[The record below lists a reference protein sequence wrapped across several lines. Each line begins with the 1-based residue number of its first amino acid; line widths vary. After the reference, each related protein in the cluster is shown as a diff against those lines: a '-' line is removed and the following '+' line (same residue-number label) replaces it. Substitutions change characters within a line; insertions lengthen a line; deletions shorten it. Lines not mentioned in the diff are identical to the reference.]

1 MVMMISVT
9 VPAWRAG
16 SMASFSMSSATTTD
30 ASTASGSATSSG
42 RPSASSVTA
51 LMPPIITNSP
61 CAKLIAPLALKM
73 IEKPSATSA

>member
-16 SMASFSMSSATTTD
+16 SMASFSMISATSTD
-30 ASTASGSATSSG
+30 ASTASGSASHSG